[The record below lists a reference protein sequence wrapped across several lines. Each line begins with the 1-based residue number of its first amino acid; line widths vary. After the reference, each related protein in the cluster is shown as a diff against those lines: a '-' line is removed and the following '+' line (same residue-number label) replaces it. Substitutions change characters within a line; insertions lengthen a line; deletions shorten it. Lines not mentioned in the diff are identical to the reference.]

1 MIRVHSPRG
10 VVRLVPE
17 DDDRL
22 VRLIAEVFEAGRST
36 RHTAAAMEANH
47 RIKDGSTVHHRG
59 WTFEPETTVHHLSG
73 SH

>member
-17 DDDRL
+17 DDDRM

-36 RHTAAAMEANH
+36 AAAMEANH
-47 RIKDGSTVHHRG
+47 RIKDGNTVHHRG

-73 SH
+73 SR